1 VAFRPG
7 QFVVLTFAGFAAG
20 ERNPF
25 SMSSG
30 GGEGELDV
38 TVKASGDYTARLVD
52 SLGPGDAARVLGPF
66 GGFDYRDGGQR
77 QIWIAGGIGV
87 TPFISWI
94 RSLDSGFAREVE
106 FWYSVRDP
114 GDAVYRDEIEAAA
127 REHPTLRVHTVLS
140 DADGP
145 LTVDAGLREMTRDA
159 NPWVYMCGPPA
170 MMKALARGMRR
181 RGVPRAHVRWEDFGA
196 R

>member
-1 VAFRPG
+1 VAFRLG
-7 QFVVLTFAGFAAG
+7 QFVVLTFAGLAAG
-20 ERNPF
+20 ERHPF

-38 TVKASGDYTARLVD
+38 TVASGDYTARLVD
-52 SLGPGDAARVLGPF
+52 SLGPGDAARVLDPF

-106 FWYSVRDP
+106 FWHSVRDP
-114 GDAVYRDEIEAAA
+114 ATLSIATRSRRPRGSIRRCACISSSPMPTA
-127 REHPTLRVHTVLS
+127 R
-140 DADGP
+140 
-145 LTVDAGLREMTRDA
+145 
-159 NPWVYMCGPPA
+159 
-170 MMKALARGMRR
+170 
-181 RGVPRAHVRWEDFGA
+181 
-196 R
+196 